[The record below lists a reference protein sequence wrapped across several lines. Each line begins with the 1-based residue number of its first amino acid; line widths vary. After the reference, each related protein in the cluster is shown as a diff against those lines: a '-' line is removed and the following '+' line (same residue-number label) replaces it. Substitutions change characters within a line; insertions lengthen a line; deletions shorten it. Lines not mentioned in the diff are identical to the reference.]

1 MSRNFSCLLVH
12 FVVKKNPRY
21 RFTDVLHLI
30 NYVFPGNSLDSCF
43 SGKKRYIILLPPG
56 WWNGRHWR
64 LKISCPKGR
73 TGSNPVPG
81 TTCKSKTCD
90 FLAGLFLCLL
100 LIFGVPD
107 CSPLIFN
114 VATNN
119 KITFFLGKSSI
130 TFPVFGLKSDWLLL
144 SCSYF
149 LIQQKISKV
158 LWCEHGSCRIGVG
171 SQESLG
177 YFCLCIWI
185 NFDFPSAQ

>member
-1 MSRNFSCLLVH
+1 MNSTLSQNCHPLKTRMSRNFSCLLVH

-73 TGSNPVPG
+73 TGSNPVSG

-90 FLAGLFLCLL
+90 FLAGLFLCLF
-100 LIFGVPD
+100 LIFIVSN

-119 KITFFLGKSSI
+119 NNNTTTNFLWGKSAYI
-130 TFPVFGLKSDWLLL
+130 KP
-144 SCSYF
+144 
-149 LIQQKISKV
+149 
-158 LWCEHGSCRIGVG
+158 
-171 SQESLG
+171 
-177 YFCLCIWI
+177 
-185 NFDFPSAQ
+185 A